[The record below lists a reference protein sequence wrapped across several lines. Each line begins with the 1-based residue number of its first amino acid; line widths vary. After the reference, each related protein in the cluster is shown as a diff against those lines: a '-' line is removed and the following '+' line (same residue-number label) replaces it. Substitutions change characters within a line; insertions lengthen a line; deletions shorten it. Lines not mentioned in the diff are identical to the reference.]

1 MTLSQ
6 PAADP
11 IGVIEIE
18 LMKLIRQVEDAL
30 GRRSSL
36 YDQVDRSGYLALRT
50 LDQLGPATS
59 RALADALHLDSSTIA
74 RQVGTLTRSGLL
86 QRRSDPADRRSA
98 ILTLT
103 DQGREVMRRV
113 ERNRRHR
120 MQEIVQSWNDTDLG
134 HLVRS
139 LTLLNDSLGA
149 SVTPNGRVT
158 EAPEPSRPRHDR
170 DDHGGEATR

>member
-1 MTLSQ
+1 MARSQ

-18 LMKLIRQVEDAL
+18 LMKLIREVEDTL
-30 GRRSSL
+30 GGRSSL
-36 YDQVDRSGYLALRT
+36 YDQVDRAGYLALRT

-86 QRRSDPADRRSA
+86 QRRPDPADGRSA

-120 MQEIVQSWNDTDLG
+120 IQEITQSWNDTDLG
-134 HLVRS
+134 HLSRS
-139 LTLLNDSLGA
+139 LTLLNDSFCA
-149 SVTPNGRVT
+149 SATPNGRVT
-158 EAPEPSRPRHDR
+158 EAPEPSRPPARS
-170 DDHGGEATR
+170 

>member
-1 MTLSQ
+1 MAHSQ
-6 PAADP
+6 PVADP

-30 GRRSSL
+30 GRRSSF

-86 QRRSDPADRRSA
+86 QRRSDPDDRRSA

-113 ERNRRHR
+113 ERNRRRR
-120 MQEIVQSWNDTDLG
+120 MQEIVQSWNDTDLD

-139 LTLLNDSLGA
+139 LTLLNESLGA

-158 EAPEPSRPRHDR
+158 EASEPSRPRHDR
-170 DDHGGEATR
+170 DDHSGEATR